1 MIILIAVNLNMKIR
15 IFESIW
21 IILEK
26 KDKNNVHKPRRF
38 FTLVLPLSFAL
49 FFEILCAN
57 SYVGFPYICMYV
69 RYFARM
75 AGTVNLH
82 VMISL
87 YICPLVHKDGRT
99 TDGRHWPAGQ
109 PVRQEQAVHDQLGP
123 GSDQVL

>member
-1 MIILIAVNLNMKIR
+1 MFINQDVSSL
-15 IFESIW
+15 
-21 IILEK
+21 
-26 KDKNNVHKPRRF
+26 
-38 FTLVLPLSFAL
+38 LSSLSLAL